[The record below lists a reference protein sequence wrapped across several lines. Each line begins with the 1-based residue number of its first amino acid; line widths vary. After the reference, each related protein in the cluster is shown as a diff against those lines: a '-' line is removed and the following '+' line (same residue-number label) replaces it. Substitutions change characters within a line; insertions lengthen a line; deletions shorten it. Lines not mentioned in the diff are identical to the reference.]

1 MKYSNQ
7 EIELKENKYHLK
19 QLFTSNNSRSI
30 TDSVIAN
37 IWFWISLSLEH
48 IFAPNFL
55 KSET

>member
-37 IWFWISLSLEH
+37 IWF
-48 IFAPNFL
+48 
-55 KSET
+55 